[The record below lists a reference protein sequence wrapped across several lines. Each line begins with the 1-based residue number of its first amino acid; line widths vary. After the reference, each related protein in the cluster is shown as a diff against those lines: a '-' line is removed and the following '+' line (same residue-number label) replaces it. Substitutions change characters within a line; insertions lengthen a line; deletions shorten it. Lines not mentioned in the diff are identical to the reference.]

1 MLSCMQTFLSSYRR
15 LLVHTAHRR
24 GAPATGGM
32 AANIVRGAA
41 AVEAVTRDKRREI
54 EAGVDGFLIY
64 DLALAAPCRQ
74 LWADMEKHQ
83 QQNLN
88 SNIFERKFEVLAK

>member
-1 MLSCMQTFLSSYRR
+1 MLSCVQTFLSSYRR

-32 AANIVRGAA
+32 AASIVTGAA

-64 DLALAAPCRQ
+64 DLALAGPCRQ
-74 LWADMEKHQ
+74 LWADMEKQ
-83 QQNLN
+83 QHNLN
-88 SNIFERKFEVLAK
+88 SNFFNGTKF